1 MQTEL
6 NEIPAVETPEPKKLG
21 SEIPAPK
28 EKKDAKKNAADDC
41 CAPVCGPTT
50 CG

>member
-6 NEIPAVETPEPKKLG
+6 NEIPAVETPELKKLG
-21 SEIPAPK
+21 NEIPEPK
-28 EKKDAKKNAADDC
+28 EKMDAKQKAADDC
-41 CAPVCGPTT
+41 CAPT